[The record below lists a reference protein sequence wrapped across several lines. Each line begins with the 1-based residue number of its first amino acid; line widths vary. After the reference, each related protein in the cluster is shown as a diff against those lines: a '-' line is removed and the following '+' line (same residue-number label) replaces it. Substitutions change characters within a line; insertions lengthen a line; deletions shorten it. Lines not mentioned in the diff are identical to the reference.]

1 MKNILVTTDFS
12 KPAYRAAIFAA
23 ELAKIAGARLVLFH
37 AFHPGILLEEET
49 IWADSEMLENEV
61 QEKIDQLAH
70 ELHKTFGVSVTRVL
84 KPGFAV
90 DEILEVSKK
99 VKADLLIIG
108 TEGAG
113 RRPKT
118 GPGKICTEVLKKAE
132 MPVVCLSPEITLE
145 KVLSNN
151 LVTNENL
158 TGSNPA
164 GLEIIMPF
172 LSKTAKSPEFTT
184 SEIRA

>member
-12 KPAYRAAIFAA
+12 QPAYAAVVFAA
-23 ELAKIAGARLVLFH
+23 QLAQTAGARLVLFH
-37 AFHPGILLEEET
+37 AYHPAILLEEET
-49 IWADSEMLENEV
+49 IWADSAMLEKEV

-70 ELHKTFGVSVTRVL
+70 ELHKNYGLSVTRVL

-90 DEILEVSKK
+90 DEILDVSKK

-113 RRPKT
+113 KRPRN

-132 MPVVCLSPEITLE
+132 LPVICLPPETTLE
-145 KVLSNN
+145 QYRNLIKKVE
-151 LVTNENL
+151 TDQTFGNEAGINAFKKITAL
-158 TGSNPA
+158 KAEAIITGS
-164 GLEIIMPF
+164 GL
-172 LSKTAKSPEFTT
+172 
-184 SEIRA
+184 

>member
-12 KPAYRAAIFAA
+12 QPAYAAVVFAA
-23 ELAKIAGARLVLFH
+23 ELAKQSGARLILFH
-37 AFHPGILLEEET
+37 AYHPAILLEEET
-49 IWADSEMLENEV
+49 IWADSAMLEKEV

-70 ELHKTFGVSVTRVL
+70 ELHKNYGLSVTRVL

-113 RRPKT
+113 KRPKT
-118 GPGKICTEVLKKAE
+118 GPGKICSEVLKKAE
-132 MPVVCLSPEITLE
+132 LPVICLNPDSTLE
-145 KVLSNN
+145 ILRAEKLNQEESKMN
-151 LVTNENL
+151 
-158 TGSNPA
+158 GNPA
-164 GLEIIMPF
+164 GLA
-172 LSKTAKSPEFTT
+172 LLASVLQGQVTN
-184 SEIRA
+184 SEIPVPVI

>member
-12 KPAYRAAIFAA
+12 KPAYEAAVFAA
-23 ELAKIAGARLVLFH
+23 GLAQLAGARLILFH
-37 AFHPGILLEEET
+37 AYHPAILLEEET
-49 IWADSEMLENEV
+49 IWADNDVLEKEV

-108 TEGAG
+108 TTGAG
-113 RRPKT
+113 KRPKS
-118 GPGKICTEVLKKAE
+118 GFGKICTEVLKKAE
-132 MPVVCLSPEITLE
+132 LPVVCLKTETSLDLLRGDRTDLF
-145 KVLSNN
+145 
-151 LVTNENL
+151 ENKL
-158 TGSNPA
+158 NGNAA
-164 GLEIIMPF
+164 GLDLLASVIPNAIPG
-172 LSKTAKSPEFTT
+172 TAPAATL
-184 SEIRA
+184 A